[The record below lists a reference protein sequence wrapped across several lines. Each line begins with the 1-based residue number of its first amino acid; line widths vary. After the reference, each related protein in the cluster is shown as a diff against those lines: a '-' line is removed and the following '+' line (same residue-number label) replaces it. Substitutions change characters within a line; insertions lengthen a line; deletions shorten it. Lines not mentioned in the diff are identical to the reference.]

1 MIPGR
6 QYTPEELLR
15 LLWNRRYILIG
26 AALLGP
32 LGAVA
37 LATQLKNLYRSE
49 TMVLVIPQ
57 RISEKYVQQTV
68 PMRIEDR
75 LRSIEEE
82 TLSRTRLEKV
92 INDFGLYPELRGR
105 KTMEEIVAQMRPN
118 ITADTVRDDAFKV
131 SFVSPQPRTAMIV
144 ADRLAQMFIEENL
157 RNKGEV
163 NQKTDEFLESRLEDA
178 RRRLQEHENKLK
190 AFRQRYSNEL
200 PQQLESNLQQ
210 LRNTQNQIQALNESI
225 DKEKDRRVTLE
236 KTLADTLAGTGEPST
251 AAETKTVE
259 TTVDKLDRAKA
270 ELREM
275 EKRMKPDDPDVIAEK
290 GMNANGE
297 KQIQAGAG
305 GEAGAGACAAP
316 PPKNA
321 AADLLRQTR
330 AKGIQAD
337 IDKIDQQIA
346 QKQLDVDRLKSAA
359 ADYQRRV
366 DSVPGHESEYTA
378 LMRDYDTLNTIYK
391 NLLGKREEAQM
402 SNDLDREQA
411 GEQFKVLDP
420 ARLPQKPY
428 SPNRIRIV
436 AMGFGAGLVLG
447 LALAGLLEY
456 RDTSLRTEDEIVKM
470 LVLPVAAIPVL
481 TSTAERRR
489 HRRNL
494 VLTTAASLLVVAGAV
509 TGVLWRMGL
518 IPGLR

>member
-15 LLWNRRYILIG
+15 LLWNRKFILIG
-26 AALLGP
+26 AAILGT

-37 LATQLKNLYRSE
+37 LAMQLKNLYQSE

-92 INDFGLYPELRGR
+92 INDFGLYPELRAH

-118 ITADTVRDDAFKV
+118 IVVDTVRDDAFKV

-157 RNKGEV
+157 RHKGEV

-178 RRRLQEHENKLK
+178 RRRLEEHENKLK

-200 PQQLESNLQQ
+200 PAQLESNLQQ
-210 LRNTQNQIQALNESI
+210 LRNTQTQIQALNESI
-225 DKEKDRRVTLE
+225 DKEKDRRLALE
-236 KTLADTLAGTGEPST
+236 KALADALAGASEPQT
-251 AAETKTVE
+251 AAQTKAVE
-259 TTVDKLDRAKA
+259 TTVDKLERAKA
-270 ELREM
+270 ELRDLQQ
-275 EKRMKPDDPDVIAEK
+275 RLKPEHPDVIAKKRAISNLE
-290 GMNANGE
+290 NQVQLEAA
-297 KQIQAGAG
+297 AGAG
-305 GEAGAGACAAP
+305 IAP
-316 PPKNA
+316 PPTKNA
-321 AADLLRQTR
+321 AADLLRQSR
-330 AKGIQAD
+330 AKGIQVD

-346 QKQLDVDRLKSAA
+346 QKQLDVDRLRSMA

-391 NLLGKREEAQM
+391 NLLAKREEAQM

-428 SPNRIRIV
+428 SPNRTRIV
-436 AMGFGAGLVLG
+436 AIGFAVGLVVG
-447 LALAGLLEY
+447 LAFAGLLEY

-470 LVLPVAAIPVL
+470 LVLPVVAAIPVL
-481 TSTAERRR
+481 ASTAERRR

-494 VLTTAASLLVVAGAV
+494 VLTTAASVLVVAGAV

>member
-1 MIPGR
+1 
-6 QYTPEELLR
+6 
-15 LLWNRRYILIG
+15 
-26 AALLGP
+26 
-32 LGAVA
+32 V
-37 LATQLKNLYRSE
+37 
-49 TMVLVIPQ
+49 
-57 RISEKYVQQTV
+57 
-68 PMRIEDR
+68 
-75 LRSIEEE
+75 
-82 TLSRTRLEKV
+82 
-92 INDFGLYPELRGR
+92 
-105 KTMEEIVAQMRPN
+105 
-118 ITADTVRDDAFKV
+118 
-131 SFVSPQPRTAMIV
+131 
-144 ADRLAQMFIEENL
+144 
-157 RNKGEV
+157 
-163 NQKTDEFLESRLEDA
+163 
-178 RRRLQEHENKLK
+178 
-190 AFRQRYSNEL
+190 
-200 PQQLESNLQQ
+200 
-210 LRNTQNQIQALNESI
+210 
-225 DKEKDRRVTLE
+225 
-236 KTLADTLAGTGEPST
+236 
-251 AAETKTVE
+251 
-259 TTVDKLDRAKA
+259 
-270 ELREM
+270 
-275 EKRMKPDDPDVIAEK
+275 
-290 GMNANGE
+290 
-297 KQIQAGAG
+297 
-305 GEAGAGACAAP
+305 
-316 PPKNA
+316 
-321 AADLLRQTR
+321 DLLRQTR
-330 AKGIQAD
+330 ARAIQAD

-346 QKQLDVDRLKSAA
+346 QKQLDVDRLKGVA

-391 NLLGKREEAQM
+391 NLLAKREEAQM

-470 LVLPVAAIPVL
+470 LVLPVVAAIPVL

>member
-15 LLWNRRYILIG
+15 LLWNRRYILIA
-26 AALLGP
+26 AALLGT
-32 LGAVA
+32 LAAVA
-37 LATQLKNLYRSE
+37 LAMQLKNLYRSE

-68 PMRIEDR
+68 PTRIEDR

-92 INDFGLYPELRGR
+92 INDFSLYPELRGQ
-105 KTMEEIVAQMRPN
+105 KTMEEIVAQMRLN
-118 ITADTVRDDAFKV
+118 IVVDTVRDDAFKV
-131 SFVSPQPRTAMIV
+131 AFVSPQPRTAMIV

-190 AFRQRYSNEL
+190 AFRQRYSGEL
-200 PQQLESNLQQ
+200 PAQLESNLQQ
-210 LRNTQNQIQALNESI
+210 LRNTQTQIQALNESI
-225 DKEKDRRVTLE
+225 DKDKDRRVNLE
-236 KTLADTLAGTGEPST
+236 KTLADTLAGTGEPQT
-251 AAETKTVE
+251 AAETKAVE
-259 TTVDKLDRAKA
+259 TTVDKLERAKA

-275 EKRMKPDDPDVIAEK
+275 ETRLKPEYPDVIAK
-290 GMNANGE
+290 KRMIANLE
-297 KQIQAGAG
+297 KQVQLEAAAGAG
-305 GEAGAGACAAP
+305 TAP
-316 PPKNA
+316 APPKNA

-330 AKGIQAD
+330 ARGIQAD

-346 QKQLDVDRLKSAA
+346 QKQPDIDRLKSVAT
-359 ADYQRRV
+359 DYQRRV

-391 NLLGKREEAQM
+391 NLLAKREEAQM

-420 ARLPQKPY
+420 ARLPQKAY

-436 AMGFGAGLVLG
+436 AIGFAAGLVLG
-447 LALAGLLEY
+447 FAIAGLLEY

-470 LVLPVAAIPVL
+470 LVLPVVAAVPVL
-481 TSTAERRR
+481 TSIAERRR
-489 HRRNL
+489 QRRNL
-494 VLTTAASLLVVAGAV
+494 LLTTAASLLVVAGGV
-509 TGVLWRMGL
+509 TGVLWRLGF

>member
-26 AALLGP
+26 AALLGT

-275 EKRMKPDDPDVIAEK
+275 ETRLKPEYPDVIAK
-290 GMNANGE
+290 KRMIANLE
-297 KQIQAGAG
+297 KQIQLEAAAGAG
-305 GEAGAGACAAP
+305 AAP

-470 LVLPVAAIPVL
+470 LVLPVVAAIPVL